1 MFSMTTMA
9 SSIRI
14 PIDSDSASIVMLLKV
29 KPMTSMN
36 QNVATTEL
44 GMATAL
50 ISVARTSCRK
60 NRMMRTASTPPNSRS
75 NLTSLIECS
84 M

>member
-9 SSIRI
+9 SSMRI

-29 KPMTSMN
+29 KPITSTN

-44 GMATAL
+44 GMASRADQGGAD
-50 ISVARTSCRK
+50 VVQEEQDDQDRQHA
-60 NRMMRTASTPPNSRS
+60 AEQRS
-75 NLTSLIECS
+75 NFTSLIECS